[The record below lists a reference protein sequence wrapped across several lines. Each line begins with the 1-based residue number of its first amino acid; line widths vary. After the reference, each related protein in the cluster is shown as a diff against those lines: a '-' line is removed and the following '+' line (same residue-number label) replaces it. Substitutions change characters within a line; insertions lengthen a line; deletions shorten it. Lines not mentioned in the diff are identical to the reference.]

1 MRAKKS
7 IIKEQDG
14 GWIKLHRKIMDNPM
28 YFSEPFTRT
37 QAWIDLILLA
47 NHTNNFFYIRGNK
60 VDVARGQVG
69 YSKEILSRRWGW
81 SRGKTTRFI
90 KQLETDGMLI
100 QQKSSVT
107 TLISICNYKTYQ
119 GDDTTDDTTDGH
131 QTDINKNDKND
142 KNIDSYSNNLYRSN
156 EVYSFDE
163 FWNDYDKKVG
173 DKTKLK
179 VKWSK
184 ISNADKLKIKA
195 HISEYKKA
203 QPDKSYRKNPETYL
217 NNKSWNDEIIKK
229 MSLTAAEQPVKRY
242 RTLDIELNDNFI
254 E

>member
-1 MRAKKS
+1 MKANKS
-7 IIKEQDG
+7 IIKEQNE

-47 NHTNNFFYIRGNK
+47 NHTNNFFYIRGNR
-60 VDVARGQVG
+60 VDVTRGQVG

-107 TLISICNYKTYQ
+107 TLISICNYDTYQ
-119 GDDTTDDTTDGH
+119 GDDTTDSTTDGH

-142 KNIDSYSNNLYRSN
+142 KNNIYRSN
-156 EVYSFDE
+156 DVYSFDE
-163 FWNDYDKKVG
+163 FWDDYAKKVG
-173 DKTKLK
+173 DKDKLRN
-179 VKWSK
+179 KWSK
-184 ISNADKLKIKA
+184 LSQADKLKIKEY
-195 HISEYKKA
+195 IPKYKKA
-203 QPDKSYRKNPETYL
+203 QPDKKYRKNPETFL
-217 NNKSWNDEIIKK
+217 NNKSWYDEII
-229 MSLTAAEQPVKRY
+229 SAETSEQPTKRY
-242 RTLDIELNDNFI
+242 RDLSSELFDM
-254 E
+254 